1 MDFQSLIWIS
11 FDNLKLTKQLPNSL
25 NMFVFIWKYIK
36 DEYVSSLIKVE
47 FVSN

>member
-11 FDNLKLTKQLPNSL
+11 IDNLKLTKQLPNSL
-25 NMFVFIWKYIK
+25 NMSVFIWKYIK